1 MTFEFVIHLRH
12 VDSAGVVFFAR
23 FFELAHDAYER
34 FMEALGHPLPPDM
47 ARSDIILPI
56 VHAHSD
62 YHGFLRLGD
71 RVCITISVEKIST
84 RSYGLSYAFTRGDGE
99 SCATVR
105 TVHVAVDRAQ
115 GRAVQLP
122 ETLRKA
128 LQGFEASSGSASV

>member
-1 MTFEFVIHLRH
+1 MTFEFTINLRH

-34 FMEALGHPLPPDM
+34 FMEELGHPLPADM
-47 ARSDIILPI
+47 AHSDLILPI

-71 RVCITISVEKIST
+71 RVRITISVEKIST
-84 RSYGLSYAFTRGDGE
+84 RSYGLVYAFSLGDGA

-105 TVHVAVDRAQ
+105 TVHVAVDPAQ

-122 ETLRKA
+122 ESLRAA
-128 LQGFEASSGSASV
+128 LQTFAAGSGSASV

>member
-1 MTFEFVIHLRH
+1 MTFEFVINLRH

-47 ARSDIILPI
+47 ARSDLILPI

-71 RVCITISVEKIST
+71 RVRITVSVEKIST
-84 RSYGLSYAFTRGDGE
+84 RSYGLTYAFCRADGE

-122 ETLRKA
+122 DSLRAA
-128 LQGFEASSGSASV
+128 LQEFTEGSGSASV